1 MAKRWLRG
9 LALPGRGKLRNVYLP
24 TFTPASLQE
33 PLAVNVT
40 SSMPPWLM

>member
-1 MAKRWLRG
+1 MAKRWSGR
-9 LALPGRGKLRNVYLP
+9 LPGSGKLRKVYLP

-33 PLAVNVT
+33 PLGVKVT